1 MGKALVFL
9 YDFGY
14 DRDTKK
20 WCNWGY
26 LKRFLESDPL
36 PVAFKEPGR
45 KPRVEASDV
54 ASCACSLL
62 RFLMKIAAGALFTM
76 IQRPGDCIH
85 FQQSPAQIPQ
95 VAIFASL

>member
-1 MGKALVFL
+1 MAKSFLMQPLALFHSTQERPDRGSYQLEKRLGKALVFL

-36 PVAFKEPGR
+36 PVAC
-45 KPRVEASDV
+45 PRNREGNRELKHQTLLPVPAR
-54 ASCACSLL
+54 CSA
-62 RFLMKIAAGALFTM
+62 F
-76 IQRPGDCIH
+76 
-85 FQQSPAQIPQ
+85 
-95 VAIFASL
+95 